1 MTSAGG
7 LFCKA
12 NLGTVD
18 GFLSDVEA
26 FKKAQ
31 RVGAAQPIYAVTPL
45 GGTFPE
51 AGHAQLLNATIPRY
65 AKVALGRAV
74 DADIRSQSWHH
85 CLDR

>member
-1 MTSAGG
+1 MQDPNEEALVTSAGG

-12 NLGTVD
+12 SIETVD

-51 AGHAQLLNATIPRY
+51 AGYAQLLNAAIPR
-65 AKVALGRAV
+65 
-74 DADIRSQSWHH
+74 
-85 CLDR
+85 